1 MKKITILALHLGY
14 GGIEN
19 AVATLANTLSSK
31 YDVEIL
37 SVYRLYKEPV
47 YELNEN
53 VKVRYISNIKPNK
66 KEMMYYLKKKNYSM
80 FFKGLAQSVK
90 TGYVKYIKTIFEI
103 RKISSD
109 VIITTRDVHNYLVS
123 KFAKKDIRKIAWEH
137 SHHNGNKKYINKL
150 VNSCKGM
157 NNLVLVSNELAEF
170 YKGYLGNK
178 VLFIPNSID
187 SKHRDYSRL
196 TEKSIIAVGRLAKE
210 KGFDDLL
217 KLYKK
222 VSLKYPEWKLN
233 IIGDGMQKDYL
244 LDLSKELKLGD
255 KVVFHG
261 FQNKD
266 YINNML
272 KESSIY
278 VMTSHTESFGIV
290 LIEAMGYGLPC
301 LSYTSAQGANEI
313 IKDNETGYLINDR
326 NEEEMINKICLLIED
341 EKLRKKLGK
350 NAKEES
356 KNYSGEVI
364 LDKWSKLLNKR
375 K

>member
-19 AVATLANTLSSK
+19 AVATLANTLSEK
-31 YDVEIL
+31 YEVEIL

-47 YELNEN
+47 YELNES
-53 VKVRYISNIKPNK
+53 VKVRYVSNIKPNK
-66 KEMMYYLKKKNYSM
+66 KEMLYYLRKKNFNM
-80 FFKGLAQSVK
+80 FFKGIGQCIK
-90 TGYVKYIKTIFEI
+90 TGYVKYIKTIFYL
-103 RKISSD
+103 RKLNSD
-109 VIITTRDVHNYLVS
+109 VIITTRDVHNFLAS
-123 KFAKKDIRKIAWEH
+123 HFTPSNIKKIAWEH
-137 SHHNGNKKYINKL
+137 SHHNDNKRYIKKL
-150 VNSCKGM
+150 VNSCKKM
-157 NNLVLVSNELAEF
+157 DNLVLVSNNLAEF
-170 YKGYLGNK
+170 YKSYLGSK
-178 VLFIPNSID
+178 VLFIPNCID
-187 SKHRDYSRL
+187 AYHKDYSKL
-196 TEKSIIAVGRLAKE
+196 TEKNLIAVGRLSKE

-222 VSLKYPEWKLN
+222 VSNKYPDWKLN

-244 LDLSKELKLGD
+244 LDLVKELKLSE

-261 FQNKD
+261 YQNKD

-290 LIEAMGYGLPC
+290 LIEAMSYGIPC

-313 IKDNETGYLINDR
+313 IKDGQTGFLIKDR
-326 NEEEMINKICLLIED
+326 SEDEMISKIELLITD
-341 EKLRKKLGK
+341 EKLRKALGK

-356 KNYSGEVI
+356 KNYSSEVI
-364 LDKWSKLLNKR
+364 LEKWSKLINKR

>member
-1 MKKITILALHLGY
+1 MKKVTILTLHLGY

-31 YDVEIL
+31 YEVEIL

-53 VKVRYISNIKPNK
+53 IRVRYISNIKPNK
-66 KEMMYYLKKKNYSM
+66 KEMIYYLNKKNYSM
-80 FFKGLAQSVK
+80 FFKGLAQSIK

-123 KFAKKDIRKIAWEH
+123 KFAKKNIRKIAWEH
-137 SHHNGNKKYINKL
+137 SHHNDNKKYISRL

-170 YKGYLGNK
+170 YKEYLGNK
-178 VLFIPNSID
+178 VIFIPNSID
-187 SKHRDYSRL
+187 SKHKDYSKL
-196 TEKSIIAVGRLAKE
+196 TEKNLIAVGRLAKE

-217 KLYKK
+217 RLYKK

-278 VMTSHTESFGIV
+278 IMTSHTESFGIV
-290 LIEAMGYGLPC
+290 LIEAMSYGIPC

-313 IKDNETGYLINDR
+313 IKDNETGYLINNR

-341 EKLRKKLGK
+341 EKLRKKMGK

-356 KNYSGEVI
+356 ENYSGEVI